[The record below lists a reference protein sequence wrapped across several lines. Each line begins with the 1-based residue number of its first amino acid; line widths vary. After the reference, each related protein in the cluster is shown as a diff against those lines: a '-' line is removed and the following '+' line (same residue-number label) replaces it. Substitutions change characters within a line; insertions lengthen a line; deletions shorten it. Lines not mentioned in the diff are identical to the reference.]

1 MEEVSMDN
9 AVKLAEVDQRARS
22 NTRRIEKLEEVQDEI
37 RSLAT
42 STAVM
47 AQRLGEVENHVD
59 EIKTSVKTLEDKP
72 GNRWEKFVEKLI
84 WLIVGG
90 LIAAALTQAGIIV

>member
-1 MEEVSMDN
+1 MEEKNMDN

-84 WLIVGG
+84 WLVVGG
-90 LIAAALTQAGIIV
+90 VIAAALAQAGII

>member
-1 MEEVSMDN
+1 MEEATMDN
-9 AVKLAEVDQRARS
+9 AVKLAEVDQRVRS
-22 NTRRIEKLEEVQDEI
+22 NTRRIEKLEDEI

-59 EIKTSVKTLEDKP
+59 EIKASVKTLEEKP
-72 GNRWEKFVEKLI
+72 GNRWERFVEKLI
-84 WLIVGG
+84 WLVVGG
-90 LIAAALTQAGIIV
+90 IVTAALVEAGIII

>member
-1 MEEVSMDN
+1 MDN

-42 STAVM
+42 SMAVM

-59 EIKTSVKTLEDKP
+59 EIKASVKTLEAKP
-72 GNRWEKFVEKLI
+72 GNRWERFVEKLI
-84 WLIVGG
+84 WLVVGG
-90 LIAAALTQAGIIV
+90 VIAAALAQAGII

>member
-1 MEEVSMDN
+1 MEEVTMDN

-47 AQRLGEVENHVD
+47 AQRLGEVESHVD
-59 EIKTSVKTLEDKP
+59 EIKASVKILEAKP
-72 GNRWEKFVEKLI
+72 GKRWES
-84 WLIVGG
+84 
-90 LIAAALTQAGIIV
+90 IAGSGRNYLRRIINDQESHCT

>member
-1 MEEVSMDN
+1 MEEKTMDN

-59 EIKTSVKTLEDKP
+59 EIKTSVKTLEGKP

-90 LIAAALTQAGIIV
+90 VIAAALAQAGIIV

>member
-1 MEEVSMDN
+1 MEEVTMDN

-47 AQRLGEVENHVD
+47 AQRLGEVESHV
-59 EIKTSVKTLEDKP
+59 KASVKILEAKP
-72 GNRWEKFVEKLI
+72 GKRWESIVEKLI
-84 WLIVGG
+84 WLVVGG
-90 LIAAALTQAGIIV
+90 VIAAALAQAGII

>member
-1 MEEVSMDN
+1 MDN
-9 AVKLAEVDQRARS
+9 VVKLAEVDQRARS

-90 LIAAALTQAGIIV
+90 VIAAALAQAGIIV

>member
-1 MEEVSMDN
+1 MDN
-9 AVKLAEVDQRARS
+9 VVKLAEVEQRARS

-90 LIAAALTQAGIIV
+90 VIAAALAQAGIIV

>member
-1 MEEVSMDN
+1 MEEKTMDN

-90 LIAAALTQAGIIV
+90 VIAAALTQAGIIV

>member
-1 MEEVSMDN
+1 MDN

-90 LIAAALTQAGIIV
+90 VIAAALAQAGIIV

>member
-1 MEEVSMDN
+1 MEEKMDN

-59 EIKTSVKTLEDKP
+59 EIKASVKTIEAKP
-72 GNRWEKFVEKLI
+72 GKRWDSIVDKLI
-84 WLIVGG
+84 WFAVGVV
-90 LIAAALTQAGIIV
+90 LALALTKIGINT

>member
-1 MEEVSMDN
+1 MEEKTMDN

-42 STAVM
+42 ST
-47 AQRLGEVENHVD
+47 VESHVD
-59 EIKTSVKTLEDKP
+59 EIKASVKILEAKP
-72 GNRWEKFVEKLI
+72 GKRWESIVEKLI
-84 WLIVGG
+84 WLVVGG
-90 LIAAALTQAGIIV
+90 VIAAALAQAGII

>member
-1 MEEVSMDN
+1 MEEVTMDN

-47 AQRLGEVENHVD
+47 AQRLGEVESHVD
-59 EIKTSVKTLEDKP
+59 EIKASVKILE
-72 GNRWEKFVEKLI
+72 EKLL
-84 WLIVGG
+84 WLVVGG
-90 LIAAALTQAGIIV
+90 VIAAALAQAGII

>member
-1 MEEVSMDN
+1 MEEAMDN
-9 AVKLAEVDQRARS
+9 AVKLAEVDQRVRS

-47 AQRLGEVENHVD
+47 AERLGEVENHVD
-59 EIKTSVKTLEDKP
+59 EIKSSVKTLEAKP

-84 WLIVGG
+84 WLVVGG
-90 LIAAALTQAGIIV
+90 VIAGVLTQAGIII

>member
-1 MEEVSMDN
+1 MEEINMDN

-22 NTRRIEKLEEVQDEI
+22 NTRRIEKLETVQDEI

-42 STAVM
+42 SIAVM

-59 EIKTSVKTLEDKP
+59 EINSSVKTLEAKP
-72 GNRWEKFVEKLI
+72 GKRWESIVEKLI
-84 WLIVGG
+84 WLVVGG
-90 LIAAALTQAGIIV
+90 VIAAALAQAGII

>member
-1 MEEVSMDN
+1 MDN

-90 LIAAALTQAGIIV
+90 VIAAALAQAGLII

>member
-1 MEEVSMDN
+1 MEEKTMDN

-47 AQRLGEVENHVD
+47 AQRLGEVEKHVD
-59 EIKTSVKTLEDKP
+59 GINASVKTLEAKP
-72 GNRWEKFVEKLI
+72 GKRWESIVEKLI
-84 WLIVGG
+84 WLVVGG
-90 LIAAALTQAGIIV
+90 VIAAALAQAGII

>member
-1 MEEVSMDN
+1 MEEKTMDN

-90 LIAAALTQAGIIV
+90 VIAAALAQAGIIV

>member
-1 MEEVSMDN
+1 MEEVTMDN
-9 AVKLAEVDQRARS
+9 AVKLAEVEQQVRS

-59 EIKTSVKTLEDKP
+59 EIKASVKTLEAKP
-72 GNRWEKFVEKLI
+72 GKRWEAIVEKLI
-84 WLIVGG
+84 WLFVGG
-90 LIAAALTQAGIIV
+90 VIAAVLTQAGIII

>member
-1 MEEVSMDN
+1 MDN
-9 AVKLAEVDQRARS
+9 AVKLAEIDQRARS

-59 EIKTSVKTLEDKP
+59 EIKASVKTLEAKP
-72 GNRWEKFVEKLI
+72 GNRWERFIEKLI
-84 WLIVGG
+84 WLVVGG
-90 LIAAALTQAGIIV
+90 VVAAALAQAGII

>member
-1 MEEVSMDN
+1 MDS
-9 AVKLAEVDQRARS
+9 AVKLAEIDQRARS

-90 LIAAALTQAGIIV
+90 VIAAALAQAGIIV

>member
-1 MEEVSMDN
+1 MEEKTMDN

-42 STAVM
+42 STA
-47 AQRLGEVENHVD
+47 LGEVENHVD
-59 EIKTSVKTLEDKP
+59 EIKASVKTLEAKP
-72 GNRWEKFVEKLI
+72 GKRWESIVEKLI
-84 WLIVGG
+84 WLVVGG
-90 LIAAALTQAGIIV
+90 VIAAALAQAGIIV